1 MRILNSLLFDFDK
14 NTKGNGYRTST
25 LVCVLVAI
33 WIGVFFDTFYQLV
46 STWLSSTTFEHAF
59 FVFPIAIWLIIRK
72 RTHFQTTNVGIH
84 WVGAVLLGSAVGV
97 YLVGQLSLINAIE
110 QFAVMSMPLFVVW
123 TIYGFNVVKRVLFP
137 FVFLLLA
144 VPFGEFLIPTLQE
157 VTADLTVAM
166 LQFAGVPVFREGWYL
181 QIPEG
186 LFHVAEACSGIRFL
200 FSTITIGLL
209 IAHLEIRSR
218 MRQLIFMLVVCITP
232 IIANGIRAF
241 IMVYIGHVTSMKAAV
256 GFDHIVYGWFF
267 FLFVTIL
274 ILMIGRLFSDNKPNP
289 PLPEEGKPFV
299 SPLKPYL
306 VSGGI
311 ILLGPLFIM
320 IYHAQQHHVDVRHAS
335 TLEQTESHSQ
345 RLVGWQPIFVNPD
358 ESMTNRY
365 ETKDGTIY
373 TYAYTY
379 YSESEHK
386 ELVTWENR
394 IFDPEY
400 WSIEKDTSLV
410 LNLEGSDI
418 AYRHLVLANGRGL
431 KINVVTTY
439 KVGEHYVTNTMLTK
453 LYQLVGKLSLTEL
466 GGSALFAATSD
477 GIPPSVLA
485 TEMIKQYQLKQREE

>member
-1 MRILNSLLFDFDK
+1 MRTLNNLLFNSLK
-14 NTKGNGYRTST
+14 NTKDNGYRTS
-25 LVCVLVAI
+25 VLVGILIAI
-33 WIGVFFDTFYQLV
+33 WVVVFFDTFHQLV
-46 STWLSSTTFEHAF
+46 SIWLSSTTFEHAF
-59 FVFPIAIWLIIRK
+59 FIVPIAVWLIVRK
-72 RTHFQTTNVGIH
+72 RACFQTTNVRIH
-84 WVGAVLLGSAVGV
+84 WLGTVLLAGAVGV
-97 YLVGQLSLINAIE
+97 YLVGQLSLINAVE

-123 TIYGFNVVKRVLFP
+123 TIYGFNVVRCVLFP
-137 FVFLLLA
+137 FLFLLLA

-166 LQFAGVPVFREGWYL
+166 LQFSGVPVFREGWYL

-218 MRQLIFMLVVCITP
+218 MRQLIFMLIVCITP

-267 FLFVTIL
+267 FLLVTIL

-289 PLPEEGKPFV
+289 PRPEQGKLFV
-299 SPLKPYL
+299 APLKPYL
-306 VSGGI
+306 ISAGI

-320 IYHAQQHHVDVRHAS
+320 TYHARQHNLDMNNAGVIDQVESRS
-335 TLEQTESHSQ
+335 YTL
-345 RLVGWQPIFVNPD
+345 LGWQPIFVNAD
-358 ESMTNRY
+358 EFISDRY
-365 ETKDGTIY
+365 ETNDGTIY
-373 TYAYTY
+373 TYAFRYF
-379 YSESEHK
+379 SESKNK

-400 WSIEKDTSLV
+400 WSIEKHTSLT
-410 LNLEGSDI
+410 LNLDGSEI
-418 AYRHLVLANGRGL
+418 PYRYLVLANGRGL

-439 KVGEHYVTNTMLTK
+439 DIGGHYVTNIMATK
-453 LYQLVGKLSLTEL
+453 LYQLIGKLTFSEF
-466 GGSALFAATSD
+466 GGTALFAATSD
-477 GIPPSVLA
+477 PISPSILA
-485 TEMIKQYQLKQREE
+485 AEMVENYQLKQQEE